1 MYPAA
6 FEYVAVGSFDEASEQ
21 LRRAGGDA
29 KVLAGGCS
37 LIPLMK
43 LRLAEPRLI
52 IDLNRVPDAAY
63 VKSGEGVLQIGA
75 LTREA
80 DVESSPLVAGL
91 WPILVDTSSVIA
103 DPLVRNMGTL
113 GGNVAHADPAN
124 DHPATMLAL
133 DAAFVVTGGR
143 GPRVIPAA
151 DFFQDLFVTALAED
165 EVVTEIRIPFP
176 EEGTGSA
183 YVKYEHQVGDF
194 AVAAIAVVLQ
204 VREGRVTVARIGLT
218 NVGPTPLRASAAEAV
233 LVGAEPDDA
242 TVDAAAARAADG
254 LEPWSD
260 LRGSADYKRHLV
272 RGLTGRAIR
281 RALERAGVREPNPN
295 GKGAG
300 SGAGATG
307 APRTAHHR

>member
-6 FEYVAVGSFDEASEQ
+6 FEYVAVHSFEEASEQ

-29 KVLAGGCS
+29 KLLAGGCS

-43 LRLAEPRLI
+43 LRLAEPKLI

-63 VKSGEGVLQIGA
+63 VRNGGGSLRIGA

-80 DVESSPLVAGL
+80 DVEASPMVAGN

-103 DPLVRNMGTL
+103 DPLVRNMGTI

-133 DAAFVVTGGR
+133 DASFVVSGGAGQR
-143 GPRVIPAA
+143 EIPAGE
-151 DFFQDLFVTALAED
+151 FFQDLFVTALAED
-165 EVVTEIRIPFP
+165 EVLTEVRIPRP
-176 EEGTGSA
+176 EAGTGSA

-204 VREGRVTVARIGLT
+204 LRDDQIGAARIALT
-218 NVGPTPLRASAAEAV
+218 NVGPTPLRARAAEAT
-233 LVGAEPDDA
+233 LVGAKADDA
-242 TVDAAAARAADG
+242 AIDAAAARAADG
-254 LEPWSD
+254 IEPWSD

-281 RALERAGVREPNPN
+281 RALERARAAQSTE
-295 GKGAG
+295 AQ
-300 SGAGATG
+300 
-307 APRTAHHR
+307 PRTSR

>member
-6 FEYVAVGSFDEASEQ
+6 FEYVAVRSFEEASEQ
-21 LRRAGGDA
+21 LRRAGSDA
-29 KVLAGGCS
+29 KLLAGGCS

-43 LRLAEPRLI
+43 LRLAEPRVI

-63 VKSGEGVLQIGA
+63 VRNGSDSLRIGA

-80 DVESSPLVAGL
+80 DVEASPLVART

-103 DPLVRNMGTL
+103 DPLVRNMGTI

-133 DAAFVVTGGR
+133 DASFVVSGGAGQR
-143 GPRVIPAA
+143 EILANT
-151 DFFQDLFVTALAED
+151 FFQDLFVTALAED
-165 EVVTEIRIPFP
+165 EVLTEVRIPRP
-176 EEGTGSA
+176 DPGTGSA

-204 VREGRVTVARIGLT
+204 LQDDRIRAARIALT
-218 NVGPTPLRASAAEAV
+218 NVGPTPLRATAAEAV
-233 LVGAEPDDA
+233 LVGALADDA
-242 TVDAAAARAADG
+242 VIDAAAARAADG
-254 LEPWSD
+254 IEPWSD

-281 RALERAGVREPNPN
+281 RALERAR
-295 GKGAG
+295 AAQ
-300 SGAGATG
+300 STDAQ
-307 APRTAHHR
+307 PRTSR